1 MDNDGTTLFSDFL
14 SALEVPHTAGYSDGK
29 FEGMSFKSLFGLSRL
44 LLSYGIPNEAYRLS
58 DRGELGS
65 LPVPF
70 VAQLGGGFVVVKD
83 VSPSGVTVV
92 RSGVEQKLTTDDFR
106 NRWSGV
112 VMLAYPEAG
121 SAEPDYGLH
130 RRIEIAERSK
140 GFVLVAAVAFIV
152 ISLFWCNGLWEH
164 WSLWLLALLDG
175 AGIYVTYLL
184 LLKSMNRKSAAAEK
198 FCGVIQTGGCNDVL
212 ASPSAKFFGL
222 FGWSEVGF
230 AYFGVSLACLL
241 LFPSMVKWLAL
252 VNACCCPFSFW
263 SVWYQ
268 KYRAKAWCT
277 LCLTVQALLWLSL
290 FTFIGGG
297 WFRGLWPLGY
307 DLFILGAVYVAML
320 LGLNRVI
327 QVMTKE

>member
-1 MDNDGTTLFSDFL
+1 MDNDGTTLFSYFL

-70 VAQLGGGFVVVKD
+70 VAQLGGGFVVVKN

-130 RRIEIAERSK
+130 RRIEIAER
-140 GFVLVAAVAFIV
+140 
-152 ISLFWCNGLWEH
+152 
-164 WSLWLLALLDG
+164 
-175 AGIYVTYLL
+175 
-184 LLKSMNRKSAAAEK
+184 
-198 FCGVIQTGGCNDVL
+198 
-212 ASPSAKFFGL
+212 
-222 FGWSEVGF
+222 
-230 AYFGVSLACLL
+230 
-241 LFPSMVKWLAL
+241 
-252 VNACCCPFSFW
+252 
-263 SVWYQ
+263 
-268 KYRAKAWCT
+268 
-277 LCLTVQALLWLSL
+277 
-290 FTFIGGG
+290 
-297 WFRGLWPLGY
+297 
-307 DLFILGAVYVAML
+307 
-320 LGLNRVI
+320 
-327 QVMTKE
+327 